1 MKNNKALKLLALTVV
16 AVLVL
21 SNLFAITSF
30 ADNGTATEWLV
41 SESEEKITNETEG
54 IVYEYFYGSLPIRPD
69 AEYAYVYDQAVMYL
83 DINYSSIVINPN
95 NPDAIWIEYMDGY
108 HIFVTKEYRADLEAF
123 TEGKGGNYFIT
134 TDDGRRAKIDREV
147 IKKLDENYANGVDT
161 ISVGARFLKTSKVCD
176 VIVQDETKTFAYTC
190 GSIFSMNNALWYVSY
205 ESLDSSYFDANGNLS
220 YYHGKDIIMTRVERS
235 CLIEIEEAIDE
246 RQPYEVVYKWE
257 IVISDNEDGGLLGDQ
272 FNIDFEDIF
281 WVIYFAFIVIP
292 AIALVVVGCVLP
304 FIKKLGKPKYWFI
317 VSGFAAL
324 WAIAAIVHWV
334 LLAFPQLWQ

>member
-108 HIFVTKEYRADLEAF
+108 HIFVTKEYRADLDAF
-123 TEGKGGNYFIT
+123 TQGEGGNYFVT
-134 TDDGRRAKIDREV
+134 TDDGRRAKIDRDV
-147 IKKLDENYANGVDT
+147 IERLEENYANGVDA
-161 ISVGARFLKTSKVCD
+161 ISIGARFLKTSKVCD

-190 GSIFSMNNALWYVSY
+190 GSIFSMNSALPSTF
-205 ESLDSSYFDANGNLS
+205 SPA
-220 YYHGKDIIMTRVERS
+220 
-235 CLIEIEEAIDE
+235 LIS
-246 RQPYEVVYKWE
+246 RK
-257 IVISDNEDGGLLGDQ
+257 
-272 FNIDFEDIF
+272 
-281 WVIYFAFIVIP
+281 
-292 AIALVVVGCVLP
+292 
-304 FIKKLGKPKYWFI
+304 
-317 VSGFAAL
+317 
-324 WAIAAIVHWV
+324 
-334 LLAFPQLWQ
+334 